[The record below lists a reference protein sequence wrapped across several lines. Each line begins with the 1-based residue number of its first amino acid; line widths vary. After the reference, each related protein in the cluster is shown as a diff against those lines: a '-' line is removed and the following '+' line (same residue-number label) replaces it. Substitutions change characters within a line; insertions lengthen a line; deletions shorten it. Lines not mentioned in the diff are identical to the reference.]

1 MNQTKVELIIASSID
16 GRIAFPDGD
25 ATNFG
30 SHEDKK
36 ILNECL
42 SNLDATIFGSGT
54 LKAHQSTFLVKENN
68 YISTKQPVSI
78 VAGNINNFSKE
89 WLYFKQPIKRWL
101 INSNNSNKNKNHYFF
116 EKEFSFLGNWEKTLK
131 LIKKEGISNI
141 GLLGGTKLINAFI
154 QENLIDEIKITIVP
168 KIIGGKFSWIPP
180 LSKQNNYGRS
190 QNWIIKS
197 VKELNTNEIFIHYT
211 RR

>member
-78 VAGNINNFSKE
+78 VAVSYTH
-89 WLYFKQPIKRWL
+89 L
-101 INSNNSNKNKNHYFF
+101 
-116 EKEFSFLGNWEKTLK
+116 TLP
-131 LIKKEGISNI
+131 
-141 GLLGGTKLINAFI
+141 
-154 QENLIDEIKITIVP
+154 TI
-168 KIIGGKFSWIPP
+168 
-180 LSKQNNYGRS
+180 Y
-190 QNWIIKS
+190 S
-197 VKELNTNEIFIHYT
+197 V
-211 RR
+211 